1 MSRLSPNFHITAS
14 NVWRSKVPL
23 ICFWLVEFH
32 LPDRVL
38 RQFGLKQ
45 EVPEDADTD
54 RDLHKIDARGKVEKN
69 WRVEHELHIQKWNN
83 RSEYVCHGER
93 IEEVMSR
100 HHPYMVW
107 YRRIT
112 RLYIDRNSAKMEI
125 LVICTNLV
133 SFASSV

>member
-1 MSRLSPNFHITAS
+1 M
-14 NVWRSKVPL
+14 WRSKVPL

-45 EVPEDADTD
+45 EQPEDADTN
-54 RDLHKIDARGKVEKN
+54 RDLHKIDARGKVDKN
-69 WRVEHELHIQKWNN
+69 WRVEHAVHIQKWNN

-93 IEEVMSR
+93 IEEVMPR

-107 YRRIT
+107 YHRIT
-112 RLYIDRNSAKMEI
+112 RLYIDRDSAKMEI
-125 LVICTNLV
+125 LVMCTNLV
-133 SFASSV
+133 CFASSV

>member
-1 MSRLSPNFHITAS
+1 M
-14 NVWRSKVPL
+14 WRSKVPF

-32 LPDRVL
+32 LPDCAL

-45 EVPEDADTD
+45 EQLEDVDTN
-54 RDLHKIDARGKVEKN
+54 RDLHKIDVKGKVDKN
-69 WRVEHELHIQKWNN
+69 WRVEHAVHIQKRNY
-83 RSEYVCHGER
+83 RSKYVCHGER

-112 RLYIDRNSAKMEI
+112 RLYIDRDSAKMEK
-125 LVICTNLV
+125 
-133 SFASSV
+133 FW

>member
-1 MSRLSPNFHITAS
+1 M
-14 NVWRSKVPL
+14 WRSKVPL

-45 EVPEDADTD
+45 EQPEDADTN
-54 RDLHKIDARGKVEKN
+54 RDLHKIDARGKVDKN
-69 WRVEHELHIQKWNN
+69 WRVEHVGHIRKSND
-83 RSEYVCHGER
+83 RSEYVCHAER
-93 IEEVMSR
+93 IEEVMSC

-112 RLYIDRNSAKMEI
+112 
-125 LVICTNLV
+125 
-133 SFASSV
+133 

>member
-1 MSRLSPNFHITAS
+1 M
-14 NVWRSKVPL
+14 WRSKVPL
-23 ICFWLVEFH
+23 ICFWLVKFH

-45 EVPEDADTD
+45 EQPEDADTN
-54 RDLHKIDARGKVEKN
+54 RDLHKIDARSKVDKN
-69 WRVEHELHIQKWNN
+69 WRVEHAVHIQKWNN

-112 RLYIDRNSAKMEI
+112 RLYINCDSAKMEI
-125 LVICTNLV
+125 LVMCTNLV
-133 SFASSV
+133 CFASSV